1 MQGLLLGASFYG
13 VASTQVLIGYLSDK
27 YGHCKLQMLVGA
39 LVLSL
44 ANILSPFVIIYLGN
58 YYFFA
63 LRILMGMAMVMYHK
77 LLIASISISVFQ
89 LTFRNYAADL
99 YVIA

>member
-1 MQGLLLGASFYG
+1 MQGLLLGASFFG
-13 VASTQVLIGYLSDK
+13 VASTQILIGYFSDK

-58 YYFFA
+58 YYFFV
-63 LRILMGMAMVMYHK
+63 LRILMGMAMVWYSEIAYD
-77 LLIASISISVFQ
+77 LISEM
-89 LTFRNYAADL
+89 
-99 YVIA
+99 